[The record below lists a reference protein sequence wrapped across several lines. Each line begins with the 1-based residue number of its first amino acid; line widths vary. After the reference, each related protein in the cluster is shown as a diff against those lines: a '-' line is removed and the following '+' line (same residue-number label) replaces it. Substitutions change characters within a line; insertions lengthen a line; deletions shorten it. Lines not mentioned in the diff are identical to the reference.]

1 MITKDDVRKLQ
12 FFQNSIN
19 KDDFIKAFLL
29 FSMKKKSEEDARYLA
44 NRIWNLYVENH
55 RNLIEVINYLDEDV
69 IDILIDIINRLQKFR

>member
-1 MITKDDVRKLQ
+1 MITKDDIRKLQ

-29 FSMKKKSEEDARYLA
+29 FSAKKKSEEDARYLA
-44 NRIWNLYVENH
+44 NKIWSLYVENH

>member
-1 MITKDDVRKLQ
+1 MITKDDIRKLQ

-19 KDDFIKAFLL
+19 KNDFIKAFLL

-55 RNLIEVINYLDEDV
+55 RNLIDIIDYLDEDV
-69 IDILIDIINRLQKFR
+69 IDILIDIINHLQKFR

>member
-29 FSMKKKSEEDARYLA
+29 FSTKKKSEEDARYLA
-44 NRIWNLYVENH
+44 NKIWSLYIESH